1 MIAVVGSS
9 NMDVVL
15 TVERFTLP
23 GETQKATKLEFFPG
37 GKGSNQTMTVA
48 KLSNIDSEIY
58 FLTCI
63 GNDSYGKILKE
74 QYDNSNINGYK
85 IVNDS
90 NGLAFIEVTEKGE
103 NRIIIYSG
111 ANNYLTENLVKE
123 HAGKLLKADYLLL
136 QNEIPFESTL
146 YSAKLFFEHGKTV
159 IFDPA
164 PVKGI
169 KKEIFQFIDFLTPNE
184 EEIKLLTEKFFGNF
198 VSYEDSYNKFKKLGL
213 KKLIVKLGEKGVLY
227 FDENTTIEIPA
238 FRVQAIDTTA
248 AGDVF
253 NGAFSVALHENF
265 DIEFSLNFASA
276 AAALSV
282 TKKGAQSSIPSR
294 SDVEKFLNIN
304 NEYK

>member
-1 MIAVVGSS
+1 VIAVIGSS

-23 GETQKATKLEFFPG
+23 GETQRAQKLEFFPG
-37 GKGSNQTMTVA
+37 GKGSNQAVSVA
-48 KLSNIDSEIY
+48 KLSKSNSKIY

-63 GNDSYGKILKE
+63 GNDSYGKILKK
-74 QYDNSNINGYK
+74 QYDMLNIEGYK

-90 NGLAFIEVTEKGE
+90 NGQAFIELTEKGE

-111 ANNYLTENLVKE
+111 ANSYLTEGIVRE
-123 HAGKLLKADYLLL
+123 HTAKLLEADYLLL

-146 YSAKLFFEHGKTV
+146 YAAKLFKENGKTV

-169 KKEIFQFIDFLTPNE
+169 KKEIFQFVDFLTPNE
-184 EEIKLLTEKFFGNF
+184 EEIRLLTEEFFGKF
-198 VSYEDSYNKFKKLGL
+198 VSYEDSYYKFKNLGL
-213 KKLIVKLGEKGVLY
+213 KKLVVKLGDKGVLY
-227 FDENTTIEIPA
+227 FNKNKTIKLPA

-294 SDVEKFLNIN
+294 SDVEKFLNI
-304 NEYK
+304 KR